1 MNITIPVKGLRINTL
16 LAPALIPQDLVP
28 PEPAPAGQVT
38 IELQLE
44 GSPLVVR
51 ATLGGKGVRR
61 ALKVIA
67 EHGANNVNVL
77 LQGTLKPAA
86 TPGGPFLLDGAGLVA
101 TPKVTPASQ
110 DLPQPAPAAPREGGP
125 P

>member
-1 MNITIPVKGLRINTL
+1 MKEVTIPVKGLKINTL
-16 LAPALIPQDLVP
+16 VPPASLPGDLVP
-28 PEPAPAGQVT
+28 PEPQPAGNPV

-51 ATLGGKGVRR
+51 ASLNGKSVRR

-67 EHGANNVNVL
+67 EHGPENVNVV

-86 TPGGPFLLDGAGLVA
+86 TPGGPFLLDGAGLAA
-101 TPKVTPASQ
+101 TPKVAKAEP
-110 DLPQPAPAAPREGGP
+110 GGGVP
-125 P
+125 

>member
-1 MNITIPVKGLRINTL
+1 MQRVTIPVKGLKINTL
-16 LAPALIPQDLVP
+16 LPPAALPADLVP
-28 PEPAPAGQVT
+28 PEPQPAGNPV

-51 ATLGGKGVRR
+51 ASLNGKSLRR

-67 EHGANNVNVL
+67 AHGPENVTVV

-86 TPGGPFLLDGAGLVA
+86 APGNPFPLDAAGLAA
-101 TPKVTPASQ
+101 TPKVAKADPSSST
-110 DLPQPAPAAPREGGP
+110 
-125 P
+125 

>member
-1 MNITIPVKGLRINTL
+1 MQRVTIPVKGLKINTFL
-16 LAPALIPQDLVP
+16 PPAALPADLVP
-28 PEPAPAGQVT
+28 PEPQPAGNPV

-51 ATLGGKGVRR
+51 ASLNGKSVRR

-67 EHGANNVNVL
+67 EHGPENVNVV

-86 TPGGPFLLDGAGLVA
+86 AAGDPFPLEGAGLAV
-101 TPKVTPASQ
+101 TPKGAKAETSSNT
-110 DLPQPAPAAPREGGP
+110 
-125 P
+125 

>member
-1 MNITIPVKGLRINTL
+1 MLRNSARPIVAAASRTGKISR
-16 LAPALIPQDLVP
+16 PVP
-28 PEPAPAGQVT
+28 PEPQPAGNPI

-51 ATLGGKGVRR
+51 ASLNGKSVRR

-67 EHGANNVNVL
+67 EHGPENVNVV

-86 TPGGPFLLDGAGLVA
+86 AAGDPFPLDAAGLAA
-101 TPKVTPASQ
+101 TPKVAKAEASP
-110 DLPQPAPAAPREGGP
+110 DT
-125 P
+125 